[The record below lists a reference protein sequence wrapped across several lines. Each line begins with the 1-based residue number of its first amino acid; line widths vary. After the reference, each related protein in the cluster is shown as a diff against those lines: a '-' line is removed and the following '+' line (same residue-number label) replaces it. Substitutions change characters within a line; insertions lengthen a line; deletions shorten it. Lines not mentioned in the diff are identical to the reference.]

1 MGSSAASSQNINTNM
16 VNNFPVAI
24 GGLIVQG
31 KIGNGATQQVSSAS
45 ATGGTGSLS
54 MSFGL

>member
-1 MGSSAASSQNINTNM
+1 M